1 MQKADFSPEA
11 RGPLDGVRILDL
23 SRVFAGNSLSFYLG
37 DFGAD
42 VIKVE
47 QPGVGDALR
56 AIKDGGHPIYWK
68 VMCRNKRSIALDLKQ
83 ADGIAAVLELVR
95 DAQILVENFRPGDLE
110 KLGLGPEVL
119 HAINPRLVIVRISG
133 WGATGPYRNK
143 LGFGTL
149 IEAFSGF
156 AAKNGFPGSTP
167 LLPNMGL
174 ADLVCGLTGA
184 VATLVALREAE
195 KPEGKGQVVD
205 LSILDAMVTFLGNDP
220 AAYSVTGRVPE
231 RVGNRGQVAMPRNLY
246 RTADG
251 HFMALSAST
260 PTMAHKVLAAIG
272 RDDLIAH
279 PDFIDNDARM
289 KNADALDAMIEAF
302 TLERTL
308 EENLAYFD
316 RLQITVGPVNDVA
329 LLLANEHIIDRGVIV
344 EVADADVGRLPVPAP
359 PARLSQTPATLRR
372 PAPRLGEHSREILQG
387 IGWSDDRIARLADS
401 GALELG

>member
-56 AIKDGGHPIYWK
+56 VIKDGGHSIYWK

-195 KPEGKGQVVD
+195 KLEGKGQVVD

-289 KNADALDAMIEAF
+289 RNADALDAMIETF

-387 IGWSDDRIARLADS
+387 IGWSDDRITRLADS